1 MREMKDTPKGLC
13 GIYIKGKE
21 TGQKVLQSTSKIG
34 CILCFVEKTE
44 ILKRG
49 MWMSVNGVFS

>member
-34 CILCFVEKTE
+34 CISCL
-44 ILKRG
+44 
-49 MWMSVNGVFS
+49 